1 MNLRSRRKVSAEVNM
16 SSMTDLV
23 FLLLIFFILAST
35 LVTSSALDII
45 LPKSGAQT
53 VKKQNITLTVYPDTL
68 TVNKVLKFNL
78 DGANIRSDEV
88 EDRLKEAAAK
98 LSADEQPVIVL
109 RAHKDVS
116 TGETVRILD
125 IGYQNNMKMI
135 IATDP
140 N

>member
-1 MNLRSRRKVSAEVNM
+1 MNLRSRSKVSAEVNM

-35 LVTSSALDII
+35 LVTSSALDIV

-53 VKKQNITLTVYPDTL
+53 VKKKNITLTVNEDMEFDINGHIISYDQVERTL
-68 TVNKVLKFNL
+68 L
-78 DGANIRSDEV
+78 SEV
-88 EDRLKEAAAK
+88 AK
-98 LSADEQPVIVL
+98 LNPEEQPVVVL
-109 RAHKDVS
+109 RADAS
-116 TGETVRILD
+116 IPTGETVRILD
-125 IGYQNNMKMI
+125 IGYRNNMKMI

>member
-1 MNLRSRRKVSAEVNM
+1 
-16 SSMTDLV
+16 MTDLV

-35 LVTSSALDII
+35 LVTSSALDIK
-45 LPKSGAQT
+45 LPKSDAQT

-78 DGANIRSDEV
+78 DGVYISRDEV

-98 LSADEQPVIVL
+98 QSADEQPVIVL
-109 RAHKDVS
+109 RAHEDVS

-125 IGYQNNMKMI
+125 IGYQNNMRMI

-140 N
+140 K

>member
-53 VKKQNITLTVYPDTL
+53 VKKKNITLTVNEDLEFDLNGSIISYDQ
-68 TVNKVLKFNL
+68 
-78 DGANIRSDEV
+78 V
-88 EDRLKEAAAK
+88 ESRLIAAASE
-98 LSADEQPVIVL
+98 LSADEEPVIVL
-109 RAHKDVS
+109 RADQS
-116 TGETVRILD
+116 IPTGETVRILD
-125 IGYQNNMKMI
+125 IGYRNNMRMI

>member
-35 LVTSSALDII
+35 LVTSSALDIF

-53 VKKQNITLTVYPDTL
+53 VKKKNITLTVNEDLEFDLNGSIISYDQ
-68 TVNKVLKFNL
+68 
-78 DGANIRSDEV
+78 V
-88 EDRLKEAAAK
+88 ESRLIAAASE
-98 LSADEQPVIVL
+98 LSADEEPVIVL
-109 RAHKDVS
+109 RADQS
-116 TGETVRILD
+116 IPTGETVRILD
-125 IGYQNNMKMI
+125 IGYRNNMRMI

>member
-53 VKKQNITLTVYPDTL
+53 VKKKNITLTVNEDLEFDLNGSIISYDQ
-68 TVNKVLKFNL
+68 
-78 DGANIRSDEV
+78 V
-88 EDRLKEAAAK
+88 ESRLKAAASE
-98 LSADEQPVIVL
+98 LSADEEPVIVL
-109 RAHKDVS
+109 RADQS
-116 TGETVRILD
+116 IPTGETVRILD
-125 IGYQNNMKMI
+125 IGYRNNMRMI

>member
-53 VKKQNITLTVYPDTL
+53 VKKKNITLTVNEDLEFDLNGSIIGYDQ
-68 TVNKVLKFNL
+68 
-78 DGANIRSDEV
+78 V
-88 EDRLKEAAAK
+88 ESRLKAAASE
-98 LSADEQPVIVL
+98 LSADEEPVIVL
-109 RAHKDVS
+109 RADQS
-116 TGETVRILD
+116 IPTGETVRILD
-125 IGYQNNMKMI
+125 IGYRNNMRMI